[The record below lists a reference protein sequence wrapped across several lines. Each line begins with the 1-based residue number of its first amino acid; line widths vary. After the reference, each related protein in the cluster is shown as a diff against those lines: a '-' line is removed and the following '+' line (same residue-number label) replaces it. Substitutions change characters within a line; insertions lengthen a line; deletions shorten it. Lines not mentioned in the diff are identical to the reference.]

1 MKTALAFWKG
11 STLPEASRS
20 TQLRRLFK
28 RSCVISAAV
37 LCLSA
42 LQHEARAQT
51 VISQCTNP
59 VCTPGKACALYRCV
73 DPRPCLDCAPP
84 PSSGS
89 NCEVGYALGNDADF
103 AGGNIPDVLIESTDY
118 WTIDDSGDVW
128 YDGSSTTG
136 PVQETT
142 LTLPPSCIQ
151 TSGSFVLEDPLEEY
165 EGSITVG
172 TFTYEGLNTQFYAWP
187 QVFYDD
193 GDRSFIDVVDPDG
206 NIDFYQYPWLSLG
219 AYVVTGVDASN
230 GDLFEGN
237 GTVELLIV
245 ADVAY

>member
-1 MKTALAFWKG
+1 MF
-11 STLPEASRS
+11 
-20 TQLRRLFK
+20 F
-28 RSCVISAAV
+28 
-37 LCLSA
+37 
-42 LQHEARAQT
+42 
-51 VISQCTNP
+51 
-59 VCTPGKACALYRCV
+59 
-73 DPRPCLDCAPP
+73 
-84 PSSGS
+84 
-89 NCEVGYALGNDADF
+89 
-103 AGGNIPDVLIESTDY
+103 
-118 WTIDDSGDVW
+118 
-128 YDGSSTTG
+128 
-136 PVQETT
+136 
-142 LTLPPSCIQ
+142 
-151 TSGSFVLEDPLEEY
+151 EDPLEEY

-172 TFTYEGLNTQFYAWP
+172 TFTYEGLETQFYAWP

>member
-1 MKTALAFWKG
+1 MKTALAFPQG
-11 STLPEASRS
+11 SNLHAASRS
-20 TQLRRLFK
+20 TQLCQLFT
-28 RSCVISAAV
+28 RCCLMSVAI
-37 LCLSA
+37 LCLSVF
-42 LQHEARAQT
+42 QHEAHAQT

-59 VCTPGKACALYRCV
+59 ICTPGKPCAEYRCAI
-73 DPRPCLDCAPP
+73 PRPCLDCAPP
-84 PSSGS
+84 PSSGTS
-89 NCEVGYALGNDADF
+89 CEVGYALGNDSNF
-103 AGGNIPDVLIESTDY
+103 AGGNVPDVLIESTDY
-118 WTIDDSGDVW
+118 WMIDDSGDVW

-172 TFTYEGLNTQFYAWP
+172 TFTYEGLETQFYAWP

-193 GDRSFIDVVDPDG
+193 GDRSFIDVIDPDG

-219 AYVVTGVDASN
+219 AYVVTGVDAST

-237 GTVELLIV
+237 GTVELLIE

>member
-1 MKTALAFWKG
+1 MRTALAFWQG
-11 STLPEASRS
+11 STVPAASRS
-20 TQLRRLFK
+20 TQLRQFFTKCCLM
-28 RSCVISAAV
+28 SVGV

-42 LQHEARAQT
+42 YQHEAQAQT

-59 VCTPGKACALYRCV
+59 VCTPGKACPLYRCV
-73 DPRPCLDCAPP
+73 EPRKCFDCTPP
-84 PSSGS
+84 PSGGTS
-89 NCEVGYALGNDADF
+89 CVVGNALGNGADF
-103 AGGNIPDVLIESTDY
+103 AGGNVPDVLIESTDY

-136 PVQETT
+136 PVQVTT
-142 LTLPPSCIQ
+142 ITLPPSCVQ

-165 EGSITVG
+165 EGSITMG
-172 TFTYEGLNTQFYAWP
+172 TFTYQGLQTQFYAWP

-219 AYVVTGVDASN
+219 AYAVTGVDAST

-237 GTVELLIV
+237 GTVELLIE
-245 ADVAY
+245 ADVTY

>member
-1 MKTALAFWKG
+1 MRMGLNFWLN
-11 STLPEASRS
+11 STKPAEPRS
-20 TQLRRLFK
+20 NTLRRLVT
-28 RSCVISAAV
+28 RCLLMSAVA
-37 LCLSA
+37 LSLSA
-42 LQHEARAQT
+42 FQREEQAQT
-51 VISQCTNP
+51 VVSQCTNP
-59 VCTPGKACALYRCV
+59 VCKPGKACAEYRCA
-73 DPRPCLDCAPP
+73 RPCLDCTP
-84 PSSGS
+84 PSSGGTS
-89 NCEVGYALGNDADF
+89 CVVGYALGNDADF
-103 AGGNIPDVLIESTDY
+103 AGGNVPDVLIESTDY
-118 WTIDDSGDVW
+118 WTIDDSGNAW

-165 EGSITVG
+165 EGSLTIG
-172 TFTYEGLNTQFYAWP
+172 TFTYQGLDTQFYAWP

-219 AYVVTGVDASN
+219 AYVVTGLDASN